1 MRTDLPRY
9 VSKDDRGYVF
19 RPYLYKRGGKSV
31 YQQRQVIAPPGATL
45 DEVWRAWEK
54 VSTDVFTL
62 GWLLSEYHN
71 SKKFQRLSPKTQS
84 DYQSYRDTLLGYEI
98 EGGVFARAQLDHI
111 TKRTIRHFLDVYPAP
126 VSANRHI
133 AYLKAAWSWVEERHE
148 IPPNPCLK
156 VTMNE
161 ETPRDRYVTP
171 EEYQVAYD
179 LACPELKQMMELA
192 YLCRARWSEVMN
204 LRVEDLTDEGVT
216 LERLKGSEGEI
227 TMYSERL
234 RDAVSDVRGDPY
246 ICHRYSRSGFSS
258 AWRRLMARVEKQ
270 GVERFTFHDLKAAGI
285 SDHKSN
291 HSGHR
296 SPNMRKVYVRK
307 LQLVEPTAAGSLK
320 VVENG

>member
-9 VSKDDRGYVF
+9 VSRDDRGYVF
-19 RPYLYKRGGKSV
+19 RPYLRKRNGKPV
-31 YQQRQVIAPPGATL
+31 YDKRQVIAPPGATIE
-45 DEVWRAWEK
+45 EVWKAWER
-54 VSTDVFTL
+54 VSTDMFTL

-84 DYQSYRDTLLGYEI
+84 DYQSYRERLLGYEI
-98 EGGVFARAQLDHI
+98 EGGVFARAQLEHI

-126 VSANRHI
+126 VAANRHI

-204 LRVEDLTDEGVT
+204 LTVEDVSDDHVRLI
-216 LERLKGSEGEI
+216 RLKGSEGEL
-227 TMYSERL
+227 TTLSERL
-234 RDAVSDVRGDPY
+234 RAAVSDVRGYPY
-246 ICHRYSRSGFSS
+246 LCHRYSRSGFSS